1 VNALRAV
8 ADIARNRELRRV
20 ELAFALFNGAE
31 WAVWIAML
39 VFAYNQGGTTAA
51 GLVALVQLVP
61 AGLFAPLGAALADRL
76 GPARV
81 LTLGYGAQAAAM
93 AAVAAALFADAPAF
107 VAYALAAVAATAV
120 TITRPTQAALVPSL
134 ARTPEELTA
143 TNVVSGWIESA
154 GMLVAPAAAGLIL
167 EVTGPATVFAVMAV
181 AAAVAALL
189 VAPLTGPRPVQ
200 RGTSVLA
207 EIAAGAQLLARTPE
221 ARAVAGLLGAQYIVI
236 GALDVLFV
244 VLALGVL
251 DLGGSGAGY
260 LNAAFGAGGVLG
272 LAVTTALVG
281 RRHLALPLALGIAVW
296 TAAFIAVGA
305 RPSTI
310 GAFVLLGLAGAAR
323 NLFDVAGRTLLQRSA
338 PPEVLARV
346 FGVLESLSMAGL
358 ALGAVLAPALVA
370 LSSVRAGFIGA
381 GLVLPLLAVAWAR
394 PLLHVDRTA
403 TVPIVEIALLR
414 SLPLFAPLAAPELEA
429 LARRLTPAV
438 GRAGAN
444 VVTLGEHGT
453 RFYVVADGE
462 LEVEGFGRTLRR
474 GDAFGEIALLMDVPR
489 TATVR
494 AVTEVLLQTLRRED
508 FLSVVTGNPRVAAE
522 ADRLVHERLGGA
534 RMAT

>member
-1 VNALRAV
+1 VNALRV
-8 ADIARNRELRRV
+8 FADIARNRDLRRV

-39 VFAYNQGGTTAA
+39 IFAYDQGGATTA

-81 LTLGYGAQAAAM
+81 LTLGYGAQTAAM
-93 AAVAAALFADAPAF
+93 AAVAAALFAGAPAV
-107 VAYALAAVAATAV
+107 VAYALAALAATAV

-154 GMLVAPAAAGLIL
+154 GMLVAPATAGLIL
-167 EVTGPATVFAVMAV
+167 EFSGPATVFAVMAV

-189 VAPLTGPRPVQ
+189 VAPLASPRPVE

-207 EIAAGAQLLARTPE
+207 EIVAGARLLAKTPE
-221 ARAVAGLLGAQYIVI
+221 ARAVVGLLGAQYVLI

-281 RRHLALPLALGIAVW
+281 RRHLALPLALGIVVW
-296 TAAFIAVGA
+296 TAAFVAVGA

-310 GAFVLLGLAGAAR
+310 GAFVLLGVAGAAR

-338 PPEVLARV
+338 PPEVLGRV

-358 ALGAVLAPALVA
+358 ALGAVLAPVLVA
-370 LSSVRAGFIGA
+370 LSGVRAAFVGA
-381 GLVLPLLAVAWAR
+381 GLVLPLLALAWMR
-394 PLLHVDRTA
+394 PLLRIDRTA
-403 TVPIVEIALLR
+403 TVPVVEIALLR
-414 SLPLFAPLAAPELEA
+414 TLPLFAPLAAPELEA
-429 LARRLTPAV
+429 LARRLVPVVSHA
-438 GRAGAN
+438 GRA
-444 VVTLGEHGT
+444 VVTLGEQGT
-453 RFYVVADGE
+453 LFYVIADGE
-462 LEVEGFGRTLRR
+462 LDVEGFGRTLRR

-494 AVTEVLLQTLRRED
+494 AVTDVRLHTLGRAD
-508 FLSVVTGNPRVAAE
+508 FLSVVTGDPRVVAE
-522 ADRLVHERLGGA
+522 ADRLVHERLAAA